1 MKDNIIQFPLEK
13 RMMAIADEEYE
24 KVMEEEY
31 ATEQYG
37 LDCVDTS
44 QLILMMIEELI
55 NEQDGSPFEGMDFRN
70 KDFPEAQDAF
80 VIVNLLSSM
89 FMRYGGM
96 KHFLQEYLDII
107 FMKIQAQQDLNDF
120 T

>member
-1 MKDNIIQFPLEK
+1 MK
-13 RMMAIADEEYE
+13 AIAEEEYE
-24 KVMEEEY
+24 KAMEAEY
-31 ATEQYG
+31 AEEHFCD
-37 LDCVDTS
+37 DCVDTS
-44 QLILMMIEELI
+44 QLILTMIEELI
-55 NEQDGSPFEGMDFRN
+55 LDNEGSPFEGMDFRN
-70 KDFPEAQDAF
+70 KDSEEAKDAF

-96 KHFLQEYLDII
+96 KHFLHEYLDII